1 MLNEVFVGFSTTAG
15 AGGLRS
21 PIAYNLSMRYRHSMR
36 GRRLFAGLLSAA
48 MVWFSASVGV
58 DAERQMD
65 DEEFVRLLAVA
76 EADKAVDRK
85 RLSRLF
91 FSIASTLNAGKN
103 NVRLLQARL
112 SFRDPSQEGVR
123 DLSESRYDAY
133 VANLV
138 GFQSSGGRLL
148 DEPGSDLVFY
158 AAMMDGLQACWAL
171 DRYSRVVE
179 TYGATSEDL
188 LTVLPSLEH
197 PGLSART
204 MLLTS
209 NRLRNMCAFIAPPR
223 GFRRQNGHKN
233 DGARMCRLPQKPP
246 AKFSP
251 CGALRSSRCH
261 GSEVMPGLS

>member
-138 GFQSSGGRLL
+138 GFQSNCGRLL

-179 TYGATSEDL
+179 TYGAASKDL
-188 LTVLPSLEH
+188 LTVSPSLE
-197 PGLSART
+197 GCARF
-204 MLLTS
+204 
-209 NRLRNMCAFIAPPR
+209 RRVVFAPPVQAILR
-223 GFRRQNGHKN
+223 DSLTAPNEQR
-233 DGARMCRLPQKPP
+233 
-246 AKFSP
+246 AKIRELQEDLA
-251 CGALRSSRCH
+251 ALEELLRDLAAI
-261 GSEVMPGLS
+261 EDED